1 MAHLWARDGDTGWKV
16 LPLDDDR
23 YTLAGDPE
31 DGVSARAGGPVAGE
45 PALVRATDAAG
56 RERWVLV
63 SAVRTYAR
71 VNGDRVPGIRVVLD
85 KDEISAPQLGPFYL
99 STESLAKIE
108 PYTGPADA
116 SCPRCLQLL
125 EQGKPAVRC
134 PKCST
139 WHHQDQE
146 KEWEC
151 WTHLER
157 CQLCD
162 QSTRLD
168 ADYQWRPEEP

>member
-1 MAHLWARDGDTGWKV
+1 M

-23 YTLAGDPE
+23 YAFGGDPE
-31 DGVSARAGGPVAGE
+31 DRVSARAGGPVAGE

-85 KDEISAPQLGPFYL
+85 KDEISGPQLGRFYF
-99 STESLAKIE
+99 SSDRRATIE

-116 SCPRCLQLL
+116 TCPRCLQPLR
-125 EQGKPAVRC
+125 QGQLSVKC

-139 WHHQDQE
+139 TLHQSEQ
-146 KEWEC
+146 WPC
-151 WTHLER
+151 WLHTER

-162 QSTRLD
+162 QSTDLD
-168 ADYQWRPEEP
+168 ADYRWRPEEL